1 MKRLV
6 IISLLAILPVTIAA
20 CNTIGGMGHDVKDTG
35 AAVQSAASSAK

>member
-6 IISLLAILPVTIAA
+6 IISLLAILPAVAA

-35 AAVQSAASSAK
+35 AAVQSAASANK